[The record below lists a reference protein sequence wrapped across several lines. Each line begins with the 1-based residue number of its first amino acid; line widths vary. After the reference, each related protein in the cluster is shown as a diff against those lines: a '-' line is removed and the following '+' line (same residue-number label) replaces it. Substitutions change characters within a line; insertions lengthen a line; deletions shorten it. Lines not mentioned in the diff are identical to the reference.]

1 MKRILKMLFSR
12 LAIVMLIIILQIIAY
27 IFLWAYLSEA
37 YLYIHTFFSFL
48 SVIIFLLVINKQEPS
63 SYKLPWIVILL
74 LMPFYGVILYSLF
87 GRVPINK
94 RYIKKYQGIY
104 EESIEYQKENIE

>member
-87 GRVPINK
+87 GTIDMYDIIR
-94 RYIKKYQGIY
+94 
-104 EESIEYQKENIE
+104 